1 MTLPNISGAYGRLKQ
16 RIEADRLA
24 VRIVRL
30 GLLAI
35 AFLLMVVVAFYAID
49 RWHTPEMPAGEDA
62 TDMQKGLYALLGAGL
77 ISALA
82 VTAIAAWHPLRD
94 ATPIHRKRW
103 FCPLTAGALA
113 VGIFCVGYIF
123 LGVYPVGGKSILTV
137 DLHHQYAPLLSELR
151 YMLVEGKLDKTEPTP
166 TKPTAEPTPEVDP
179 EPAQKPAAT
188 EPKTEAPTEPKTE
201 APTKPATEPEP
212 QEQSSVYIGNGKTK
226 KLHYNTCS
234 SVNDMNPEN
243 MVALFDREEAIARG
257 YEPCKRCN
265 P

>member
-1 MTLPNISGAYGRLKQ
+1 MTLPNISGAYQRLK
-16 RIEADRLA
+16 RKVEADRLA

-35 AFLLMVVVAFYAID
+35 AFLLMTLVAFYAID

-94 ATPIHRKRW
+94 ATPIRRKRW

-113 VGIFCVGYIF
+113 VGIFCIGYIF

-151 YMLVEGKLDKTEPTP
+151 YMLVEGKLD
-166 TKPTAEPTPEVDP
+166 VSYNFHMGMGSSFL
-179 EPAQKPAAT
+179 PAFAYYLASPLNLLLVLFK
-188 EPKTEAPTEPKTE
+188 EKHLTEAILVITLVKFTLAASAFTAMAQYLTRRRNAAAVLVGVLYALSGFMLAYSWNIMWLDVIVLLP
-201 APTKPATEPEP
+201 
-212 QEQSSVYIGNGKTK
+212 
-226 KLHYNTCS
+226 
-234 SVNDMNPEN
+234 
-243 MVALFDREEAIARG
+243 MVS
-257 YEPCKRCN
+257 
-265 P
+265 